1 MGMGW
6 RVALERELPAA
17 AKIIVEALRR
27 AGREDGAVN
36 LILDD
41 DGPAV
46 VTDVRDEV
54 VGGVQLDRLAVELAP
69 LVGFDLQ
76 LRATRRTQF
85 DRSLDHCYLC
95 LDPLI
100 QVVLRGRFRSD
111 RALAVMERKIHALS
125 QERKFCKVDPSSN
138 RP

>member
-1 MGMGW
+1 
-6 RVALERELPAA
+6 VSAS
-17 AKIIVEALRR
+17 VVNLRR
-27 AGREDGAVN
+27 WSG
-36 LILDD
+36 LI
-41 DGPAV
+41 
-46 VTDVRDEV
+46 
-54 VGGVQLDRLAVELAP
+54 
-69 LVGFDLQ
+69 FQ

>member
-1 MGMGW
+1 M
-6 RVALERELPAA
+6 RREPPDHDSGSTASRSVSA
-17 AKIIVEALRR
+17 SVVNLRR
-27 AGREDGAVN
+27 WSG
-36 LILDD
+36 LI
-41 DGPAV
+41 
-46 VTDVRDEV
+46 
-54 VGGVQLDRLAVELAP
+54 
-69 LVGFDLQ
+69 FQ

-111 RALAVMERKIHALS
+111 RALAVMEREIHALS